1 MAAES
6 LAFPRTVRLLTPADF
21 GQVFKRNKRAS
32 NHHWIVLAHRGL
44 SPVARIGMAIA
55 KKKAKRAVDRNR
67 IKRVLRE
74 SFREQ
79 QRALAGLDVVVLN
92 KPSAAAANSRE
103 LRASID
109 AIWAELAAL
118 SR

>member
-1 MAAES
+1 MAANS

-32 NHHWIVLAHRGL
+32 NHHWIVLAHRGTF
-44 SPVARIGMAIA
+44 PAARIGMAIA

-67 IKRVLRE
+67 IKRVIRE

-79 QRALAGLDVVVLN
+79 QQALAGLDIVVLN
-92 KPSAAAANSRE
+92 KPSAASANSRE

-109 AIWAELAAL
+109 AIWLEL
-118 SR
+118 SQQR

>member
-1 MAAES
+1 MAS
-6 LAFPRTVRLLTPADF
+6 VSSAFPRTVRLLTPADF

-32 NHHWIVLAHRGL
+32 NHHWIVLSHRCS
-44 SPVARIGMAIA
+44 SPTARIGMAIA

-67 IKRVLRE
+67 IKRAVRE

-79 QRALAGLDVVVLN
+79 QHALAGLDIVVMN
-92 KPSAAAANSRE
+92 KPDAASANSRE

-109 AIWAELAAL
+109 AIWLEL
-118 SR
+118 STQR